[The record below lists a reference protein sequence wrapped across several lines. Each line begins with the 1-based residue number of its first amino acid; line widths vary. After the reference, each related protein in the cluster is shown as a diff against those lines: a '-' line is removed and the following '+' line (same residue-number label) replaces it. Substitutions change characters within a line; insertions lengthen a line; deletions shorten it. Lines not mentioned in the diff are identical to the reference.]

1 LNLIQVA
8 TELGY
13 RITLVSVIARN
24 KDSQNALQVLMDCA
38 GDRVDY
44 LAVKNLWFGDETKY
58 SQFDSSATR
67 AQLLRLNGR
76 EILLPKM
83 LSEIYYSIDER
94 DLGFRDAMQEGSGIA
109 LVQRSHIKQWLT
121 TIETEVCN
129 AGDYLGL
136 MSRS

>member
-1 LNLIQVA
+1 
-8 TELGY
+8 
-13 RITLVSVIARN
+13 LVSVIARN

-44 LAVKNLWFGDETKY
+44 VAVKNLWFGDETKY
-58 SQFDSSATR
+58 AQFDSSGAR
-67 AQLLRLNGR
+67 AQLLHLNGR

-94 DLGFRDAMQEGSGIA
+94 DLGFRDAMQEGSGIS
-109 LVQRSHIKQWLT
+109 LVQRSHIKQWLA
-121 TIETEVCN
+121 TIEAEVCN